1 MINRL
6 HYTIEHFK
14 EIATMEE
21 ACATGTMNLEKFKS
35 ELEKVKTFT
44 PERSE

>member
-6 HYTIEHFK
+6 HYTIEQFK
-14 EIATMEE
+14 ENAKFEE
-21 ACATGTMNLEKFKS
+21 TCIKGTMNLEKFKS
-35 ELEKVKTFT
+35 ELDKVKTFT